1 MEITIGS
8 EKKARIQEGMIG
20 LFFEDINYAAD
31 GGLYAEMLENRSFE
45 FVKAT
50 GDACDYHVEYD
61 GGYAWGPYPA
71 DTANGVRCRFVTG
84 SPHSEENPHYMRLE
98 TAQAGAGVRNKA
110 YDGIYLKKGMD
121 YKSVFWARCVKFQGA
136 FELFVE
142 KDGVRCAQGKIS
154 AGAGREE

>member
-1 MEITIGS
+1 MEITIGL

-45 FVKAT
+45 CVKAT

-61 GGYAWGPYPA
+61 GAYAWSPYPA
-71 DTANGVRCRFVTG
+71 DAANGVRCRFVTG

-98 TAQAGAGVRNKA
+98 AAQAGAGV
-110 YDGIYLKKGMD
+110 
-121 YKSVFWARCVKFQGA
+121 Q
-136 FELFVE
+136 
-142 KDGVRCAQGKIS
+142 
-154 AGAGREE
+154 